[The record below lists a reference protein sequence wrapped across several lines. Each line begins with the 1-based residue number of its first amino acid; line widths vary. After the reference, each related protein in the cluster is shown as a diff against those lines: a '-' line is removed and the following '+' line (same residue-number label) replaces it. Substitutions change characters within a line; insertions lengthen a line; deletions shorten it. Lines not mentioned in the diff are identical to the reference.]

1 MGLSF
6 ICMLLICAGLS
17 ILRYRLD
24 LQGSLS
30 GLKLGLFTGLI
41 FSTAIIAINY
51 LYEKKPIWPAVD
63 QRWLCIGWTDRRS
76 HDHMHLVFNDNFKFS
91 NILFAIHFKSHIC
104 KEGIS
109 CLNPGLLAG
118 MGALA
123 FPSFGS
129 PAPSPGSDGIEP
141 VLLPP
146 CHHLEHHGD

>member
-51 LYEKKPIWPAVD
+51 LYEKKPI
-63 QRWLCIGWTDRRS
+63 
-76 HDHMHLVFNDNFKFS
+76 
-91 NILFAIHFKSHIC
+91 
-104 KEGIS
+104 
-109 CLNPGLLAG
+109 GLLLING
-118 MGALA
+118 GYALVGQIVA
-123 FPSFGS
+123 AMIICTWF
-129 PAPSPGSDGIEP
+129 
-141 VLLPP
+141 
-146 CHHLEHHGD
+146 